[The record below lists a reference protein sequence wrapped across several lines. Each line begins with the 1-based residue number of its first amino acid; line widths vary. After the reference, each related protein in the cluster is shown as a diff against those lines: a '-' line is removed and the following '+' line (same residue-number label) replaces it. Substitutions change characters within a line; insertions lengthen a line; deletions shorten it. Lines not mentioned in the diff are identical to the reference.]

1 MRVYC
6 IGVNGNAC
14 PLQEWE
20 CTNCCEDDIDKF
32 VCSGCL
38 DEAATSSDDDDE
50 DAVEDITARFP
61 TLMGDPQFRTVGHT
75 FLGREYEYTA
85 AMEGIDVDI
94 HRGKVIG
101 FISKNDLDSKGIA
114 AFTSGITG
122 KAEDLFHLC
131 GVDKNGDDYT
141 FDLEKIQMQDESF
154 TWIDKSGNDE
164 NEDDEEEEEE
174 ELESGDEDIID
185 GAERGG
191 TRRGASLKS
200 RGGLEK
206 QDDDVSE
213 EVDNNNE
220 EGGAEEKNNEEGG
233 DDDDDDDDKNDEAA
247 VEDVDNKE
255 EDDDDEEEE
264 EEVLDSGAGRGG

>member
-1 MRVYC
+1 MRVDC
-6 IGVNGNAC
+6 SGVNGNAC
-14 PLQEWE
+14 PARERA
-20 CTNCCEDDIDKF
+20 CTDCCTGNY
-32 VCSGCL
+32 VCVACL
-38 DEAATSSDDDDE
+38 DEAATSSDDDDDE
-50 DAVEDITARFP
+50 DAVEDIAARFP
-61 TLMGDPQFRTVGHT
+61 SLTMGDPHFRTVGHT

-85 AMEGIDVDI
+85 AMEGIDVDT
-94 HRGKVIG
+94 HQGKVIG
-101 FISKNDLDSKGIA
+101 FISKNDQDSKGFP
-114 AFTSGITG
+114 AFISGITG

-141 FDLEKIQMQDESF
+141 FDLEEIQMQDETF
-154 TWIDKSGNDE
+154 TWISKNGNDE

-185 GAERGG
+185 EHGAERGG
-191 TRRGASLKS
+191 KRRGASLKS

-233 DDDDDDDDKNDEAA
+233 DDDEDDKKDEAA

-255 EDDDDEEEE
+255 EEDDDEEEE